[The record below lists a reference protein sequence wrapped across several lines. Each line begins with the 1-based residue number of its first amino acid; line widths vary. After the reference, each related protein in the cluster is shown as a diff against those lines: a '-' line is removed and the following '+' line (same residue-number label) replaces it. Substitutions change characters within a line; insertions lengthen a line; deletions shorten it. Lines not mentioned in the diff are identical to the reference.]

1 MHPFSDLDL
10 EIDRKDPREQNV
22 FKRDFDFVIVI
33 FPFIYVA
40 AHAYRVY
47 IYAILQSLCFTD
59 NKDPTVPLVLSM
71 YN

>member
-1 MHPFSDLDL
+1 M
-10 EIDRKDPREQNV
+10 
-22 FKRDFDFVIVI
+22 
-33 FPFIYVA
+33 FPGVCSVGALISLNKHLF
-40 AHAYRVY
+40 RFRRWTN